1 MFKKIINRLQQDE
14 RGVTGLETAIILI
27 AFVVVASVFAYTV
40 ISAGL
45 FSVQHVDEVVRS
57 GIGTTQTTMNL
68 RGEIIAWGH
77 RTGGNV
83 THGNVTYVGRISFTV
98 SNVLGEGQAIDLTP
112 THNWGANRTRGIPVG
127 NLTPPLRS
135 VTIISYDDAN
145 RVISKVDWT
154 VEFAGGFDEV
164 RDYLLETGETATI
177 TVWLPAGHLGTNSIF
192 HLQVMPPQGATL
204 RIQKR
209 TPADLSDIM
218 RL

>member
-1 MFKKIINRLQQDE
+1 MFKKINRLHQDE
-14 RGVTGLETAIILI
+14 RGITGLETAIILI
-27 AFVVVASVFAYTV
+27 AFIVVASVFAYTV

-77 RTGGNV
+77 RTDGNV
-83 THGNVTYVGRISFTV
+83 THVGRISFIV
-98 SNVLGEGQAIDLTP
+98 SNVLGEGHSIDLTP
-112 THNWGANRTRGIPVG
+112 THTWGTNRTRGIPVG

-135 VTIISYDDAN
+135 VTIISYDDA
-145 RVISKVDWT
+145 RIAIPQVDWT
-154 VEFAGGFDEV
+154 VEFAGGFEEV
-164 RDYLLETGETATI
+164 HNYLLEAGETATI
-177 TVWLPAGHLGTNSIF
+177 TVWLPDRHLRTNAIF
-192 HLQVMPPQGATL
+192 NLQVMPPQGATL

-209 TPADLSDIM
+209 TPPVLSDIM